1 MKHPIG
7 HRPRPGRQARFT
19 APPHPRALPA
29 APAPAPWATRL
40 NTLLL
45 LTGLLLAAG
54 AARAQDRA
62 EIDRTQI
69 LGARELPKVLYI
81 VPWKKPPPGGLVGRP
96 VASVLD
102 EALAPVERDVLR
114 RQIQYEQQ
122 LQAQAT
128 ANAAATAN
136 TPTSPRSNPA
146 EAATPEKK

>member
-1 MKHPIG
+1 MKYAIG
-7 HRPRPGRQARFT
+7 HRASPGRQGWFTPAPHQRALQT
-19 APPHPRALPA
+19 APTPAL
-29 APAPAPWATRL
+29 WTQRL
-40 NTLLL
+40 NTLL

-54 AARAQDRA
+54 AAQAQDRA

-122 LQAQAT
+122 LQAQAS
-128 ANAAATAN
+128 AAAPAPVN
-136 TPTSPRSNPA
+136 TPPSPRSNPA
-146 EAATPEKK
+146 AAATPEKK